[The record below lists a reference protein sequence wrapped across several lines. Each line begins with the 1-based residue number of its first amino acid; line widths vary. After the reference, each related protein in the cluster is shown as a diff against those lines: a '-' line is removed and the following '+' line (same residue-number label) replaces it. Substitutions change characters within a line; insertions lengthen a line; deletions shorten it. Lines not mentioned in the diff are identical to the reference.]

1 MSLKGLGFV
10 TKVKA
15 YIKKPQGINSYMKKM
30 AYGKVNLNA
39 PSLFYLCIV
48 GRDGRKIKVDI
59 VLTHLTYLNV
69 SIQVPVQAC
78 RNLSMH

>member
-39 PSLFYLCIV
+39 PSLFTCALWEETV
-48 GRDGRKIKVDI
+48 ER
-59 VLTHLTYLNV
+59 
-69 SIQVPVQAC
+69 
-78 RNLSMH
+78 